1 MKKIVVLVL
10 VVCIFVVSFSG
21 DFLKEDLFKVSLAG
35 AGLTVGTYFFDE
47 DIRSITSDFGFEFGE
62 IVDTKVMVGTSA
74 ILYASSYFLNDE
86 DFSKTSFQ
94 SLSSSFISGGTI
106 LALKLFAGRA
116 RPYMDQG
123 KNSFELFRGLKSDDY
138 RSFPSAHSGLSWA
151 IITPFA
157 EKYSRWL
164 YIIPAT
170 ISGFRIIEDKHWA
183 SDVVFGSLIGFLT
196 GKITYEK
203 EFYIGF

>member
-35 AGLTVGTYFFDE
+35 AGLTVGAYFFDE
-47 DIRSITSDFGFEFGE
+47 NIRSITSDFGFEFGE

-74 ILYASSYFLNDE
+74 ILYASSYFVNDE

-94 SLSSSFISGGTI
+94 SLSSSFISGGAI
-106 LALKLFAGRA
+106 LALKLLAGRA
-116 RPYMDQG
+116 RPYMNQG
-123 KNSFELFRGLKSDDY
+123 KDNFELFRGLDSDDY
-138 RSFPSAHSGLSWA
+138 SSFPSAHSGLSWA

-157 EKYSRWL
+157 EEYSRWL

-203 EFYIGF
+203 DFYLEF